1 MLFRLAARPAL
12 RAASVGSTRPLLRRP
27 QLASSIARNVRFYS
41 SDDLSYEEFSKK
53 FEQEFDDAY
62 DVYEVQRVLNN
73 VFSYDLVP
81 APTVIEHALKAARRV
96 NDYATAS
103 RVFEA
108 LRNKVD
114 SKSQYEAYLTE
125 LHDIR
130 EELGITLYEDLF
142 KEEE

>member
-1 MLFRLAARPAL
+1 MLYRLAARPAL
-12 RAASVGSTRPLLRRP
+12 RAATAAYVRPLVQRP
-27 QLASSIARNVRFYS
+27 QLATPLSRAVRFYS

-73 VFSYDLVP
+73 VFAYDLVP
-81 APTVIEHALKAARRV
+81 APTVLEHALKAARRV

-108 LRNKVD
+108 LRSKVE
-114 SKSQYEAYLTE
+114 SKSQYDAYLAE

-130 EELGITLYEDLF
+130 EELGITLHEDLF
-142 KEEE
+142 KEE